1 MSEEIR
7 ELTGEE
13 SLEEIERYYSAKGID
28 VTAEEE
34 PSEEELSESDLEAV
48 AGGMGYI
55 KAAAITAKAYYEIKK
70 YGKVKSYSSKTVL
83 EALDKTDQIVTIV
96 GEKAIATLVKFFTTG
111 TI

>member
-7 ELTGEE
+7 GLTGEE

-55 KAAAITAKAYYEIKK
+55 KAAGIVAKAYYEIKK
-70 YGKVKSYSSKTVL
+70 YGKIKSYSNKTVI
-83 EALDKTDQIVTIV
+83 EALNQTDKIVSIV
-96 GEKAIATLVKFFTTG
+96 GETAIKVLKKFFG
-111 TI
+111 